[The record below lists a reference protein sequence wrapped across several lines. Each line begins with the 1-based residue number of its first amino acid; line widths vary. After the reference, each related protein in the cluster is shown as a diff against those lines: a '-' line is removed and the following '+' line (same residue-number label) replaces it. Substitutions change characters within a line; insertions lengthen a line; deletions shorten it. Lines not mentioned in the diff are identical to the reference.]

1 MMSAKYG
8 FVMMIQPKWWN
19 EFNARGD
26 RKAYSYVL
34 KGGGPPKEASV
45 ILFYV
50 TKPVGELSGYAEFIE
65 RKTGDPKNLWKK
77 YGHESVLDTKEKF
90 DEYIGE
96 KEKASFIR
104 FKNLRIARKPIPLSN
119 ILLFFS
125 VKRLARI
132 GFYIDKETTQEL
144 IEQMG
149 TQN

>member
-1 MMSAKYG
+1 MSAKYG

-19 EFNARGD
+19 EFSLHSD
-26 RKAYSYVL
+26 RKTYSYVL

-65 RKTGDPKNLWKK
+65 RKTGDSENLWNTH
-77 YGHESVLDTKEKF
+77 GHESVLDSKKKF

-96 KEKASFIR
+96 KKKASFIR
-104 FKNLRIARKPIPLSN
+104 LKNLHIAGKPIPLSN
-119 ILLFFS
+119 ILLFFG

-132 GFYIDKETTQEL
+132 GFYIDKETTKEL

-149 TQN
+149 IHG